1 MRIAYDKL
9 IPALKSA
16 LPAQR
21 LGLLGRSVAFI
32 RRLRELRAGTFL
44 WAVVL
49 SRFSVGCPGFQD
61 ARAWYRRLS
70 GTMLAPR
77 AFQLRFKT
85 PAVVKF
91 FARTFDLAVA
101 PWRVAPAPRS
111 AHPIGKI
118 FSDVVLWDA
127 TIMQLADE
135 LKPRF
140 PGLRGIPAGLKVSL
154 AVSLH
159 GLVPL
164 VAQITAASRSD
175 MTLFPAL
182 SSFRPGT
189 LFLFD
194 LGYVAYSRLRDI
206 DAAGHF
212 YVCRHRA
219 NGNARIVRARRA
231 PAHVRHALKQ
241 NPEGVYLR
249 DVLPRDKAITKI
261 WDLDVLLRPNDQRTR
276 LVPARLVIKPGPDNA
291 QRPYLT
297 NLGATWAVSTLAEV
311 YRLRWQIE
319 LVFKELKQNLNLEQL
334 PSRDPHAVQVFAWA
348 SLIAL
353 AVSRTV
359 LDCFH
364 PVRHLLGLES
374 PYRPALLTRALR
386 AGIRLLARALVAP
399 ARETAALLRVLVEQL
414 LDDART
420 PSPQRDDSLRR
431 LATLLPERALA

>member
-9 IPALKSA
+9 VPALKSA

-21 LGLLGRSVAFI
+21 LGLLGRRVAFI

-49 SRFSVGCPGFQD
+49 SRFSAGCPGFQD

-85 PAVVKF
+85 PAVVEF

-101 PWRVAPAPRS
+101 PWRAAPARFS

-182 SSFRPGT
+182 SSFRART

-249 DVLPRDKAITKI
+249 DVLPRDKTITKI
-261 WDLDVLLRPNDQRTR
+261 WDLDVLLRPNDQRTC

-297 NLGATWAVSTLAEV
+297 NLGATWAVSTLAEI

-364 PVRHLLGLES
+364 PVRNLLGLES

-386 AGIRLLARALVAP
+386 AGIRLLGRALVAP
-399 ARETAALLRVLVEQL
+399 ARQAAAFLSLLAEQL

-420 PSPQRDDSLRR
+420 PCPQRNDSLRR
-431 LATLLPERALA
+431 LATLLPKQTLA

>member
-16 LPAQR
+16 LPARR

-49 SRFSVGCPGFQD
+49 SRFSHGCPGFQD

-85 PAVVKF
+85 PAVVEF

-101 PWRVAPAPRS
+101 PWRAAPARRS
-111 AHPIGKI
+111 DHPIGKI

-164 VAQITAASRSD
+164 VAQVTAASRSD
-175 MTLFPAL
+175 MTLFPTL
-182 SSFRPGT
+182 SSFRART

-194 LGYVAYSRLRDI
+194 LGYVAYARLRDI

-231 PAHVRHALKQ
+231 PSHVRHALKQ
-241 NPEGVYLR
+241 NPDGVYLR
-249 DVLPRDKAITKI
+249 DVLPRDKKITKI

-364 PVRHLLGLES
+364 PVRNLLGLES

-386 AGIRLLARALVAP
+386 AGIRLLGRALVAP
-399 ARETAALLRVLVEQL
+399 AREAAALLRLLVEQL

-420 PSPQRDDSLRR
+420 PCRQRGDSLRR
-431 LATLLPERALA
+431 LAPLLHKRALA